1 MLRESPTE
9 NVMFEQKPKAC
20 ENAIQDGMWKS
31 TPGRGTSKCHGSE
44 ASVRKTE
51 EAGVAGAQKG
61 GEECRRTERG
71 RWAGME
77 GPRGHCKNFG
87 L

>member
-1 MLRESPTE
+1 M
-9 NVMFEQKPKAC
+9 
-20 ENAIQDGMWKS
+20 GKS

-77 GPRGHCKNFG
+77 GPRGHCKNFETYRSSIYFLKLTPVSFFLFLKTG
-87 L
+87 DML